1 MLRKWLWLIFSGS
14 LALNLFAKE
23 VPRPKEGM
31 SAEEMMDLWY
41 QIQFTR
47 FAQDYTSNNKV
58 ILIDRGKNRRER
70 EGYRA
75 RIILQRG
82 GIDYKD
88 YVAFVSPAAV
98 KGISILTWTYLNPE
112 KEREQWLYLPSL
124 KKVRRTSPANDDDS
138 FMGSVF
144 TVEEIT
150 SWRPSY
156 ETYNLLGV
164 RKFPGYKSEY
174 DQKTYYAGEECYLVE
189 AFPRRKTVRSK
200 RTFWLRKSDGCCL
213 FQEVFDKS
221 GKLYKTLFRSYE
233 LVGPSKY
240 PTQIIIEGKDLR
252 TNDIS
257 IVVNEKIKFDQGL
270 KEDLFTVENLQKM
283 KW

>member
-1 MLRKWLWLIFSGS
+1 MRKTRWLLLIVMAAGMA
-14 LALNLFAKE
+14 LAGE
-23 VPRPKEGM
+23 VPKPKEGM
-31 SAEEMMDLWY
+31 SVDQLIDVWY

-47 FAQDYTSNNKV
+47 FARDYTSNNKV
-58 ILIDRGKNRRER
+58 ILIDRGKARRER
-70 EGYRA
+70 QGYRA
-75 RIILQRG
+75 RIILQQH

-98 KGISILTWTYLNPE
+98 KGVATLTWSYLDPE

-124 KKVRRTSPANDDDS
+124 KKARRTSPANDDDS

-156 ETYNLLGV
+156 ETYKLVGV
-164 RKFPGYKSEY
+164 KKFPGYKSEY
-174 DQKTYYAGEECYLVE
+174 DGKTYYAGDDCYLIE
-189 AFPRRKTVRSK
+189 AFPRRQTTLRSR

-213 FQEVFDKS
+213 FQEVFDKN
-221 GKLYKTLFRSYE
+221 GKMYKTLFRSYQ
-233 LVGPSKY
+233 LVGPNSY

-252 TNDIS
+252 TGDVS
-257 IVVNEKIKFDQGL
+257 IVVNEEIKFDQGL
-270 KEDLFTVENLQKM
+270 KENIFSVENLQKM